1 MQGSTQAGLPLK
13 LRSPRRAGIGA
24 DRRDV
29 RCTDG
34 ARAHSPPLT
43 VTPPAGIIA
52 PSLFEVGVGRFLR
65 REPVMT
71 LVMLIVAA
79 VLGWGV
85 AGLAGA
91 AAGVGVGPLA
101 HSVAEPLWAL
111 L

>member
-1 MQGSTQAGLPLK
+1 MQGPNQAGLPLK
-13 LRSPRRAGIGA
+13 LRSSRRAGIGA

-79 VLGWGV
+79 DRKSTRLNSSHVRI
-85 AGLAGA
+85 
-91 AAGVGVGPLA
+91 
-101 HSVAEPLWAL
+101 SYAL
-111 L
+111 FFLEKKKKNKT